1 MADNPTLEMEQP
13 TPVKRK
19 GVKRRAF
26 LIGGV
31 AIVGAGLFGISIAGI
46 LEAQSLFE
54 VHSFVVVLV
63 FIIFMGILSAVRM
76 VLQVLCSNT

>member
-1 MADNPTLEMEQP
+1 MFHSMILSRCYYKSSKNSCH
-13 TPVKRK
+13 
-19 GVKRRAF
+19 RRLF
-26 LIGGV
+26 CFQIFGLI
-31 AIVGAGLFGISIAGI
+31 IFGISIAGI

-76 VLQVLCSNT
+76 MLQVFSSNS